1 MVPGLPRRRGVVL
14 AALAAVALMS
24 TVLAVRLLK
33 ASPSGGCSERL
44 LALSSLQAAA
54 AMQRSVDAV
63 VSRRVQGAG
72 SPEVQRLRP
81 EQGPPGR
88 QQEPYHVGER
98 SFYADWIEKDFEL
111 WKDTGVT
118 EEVRAART
126 PRAGA
131 RTSHPPA
138 L

>member
-1 MVPGLPRRRGVVL
+1 MVPRRSVVL
-14 AALAAVALMS
+14 AALAAVALTS

-44 LALSSLQAAA
+44 QAAA
-54 AMQRSVDAV
+54 AMQRSVDDV
-63 VSRRVQGAG
+63 VSRRVQCAG

-81 EQGPPGR
+81 EQGPAGR
-88 QQEPYHVGER
+88 QQEPYRVGER